1 MRPIAIVLKKLL
13 TVASLLL
20 ISVTAPAQAFDL
32 QQLAQQ
38 LSQPA
43 VVRGDFI
50 QEKHLRALPQ
60 PLTSQGHFVLA
71 RDHGLLWLLQQ
82 PIRQDY
88 RITVKGIAR
97 RNEHGWLAIDP
108 KGSSARQNQLF
119 LAVLS
124 GDTLALQRDF
134 ELTLSG
140 EPSAWRLLLV
150 PRGALLKQVFEA
162 IEIEG
167 GGTVAQVEL
176 REAQG
181 DRTVLRLLDSQ
192 IDDHLNTREQRDLA
206 N

>member
-13 TVASLLL
+13 TAASLLL

-32 QQLAQQ
+32 PQLAQQ

-88 RITVKGIAR
+88 RITREGIAKR
-97 RNEHGWLAIDP
+97 SERNWLAVDQQ
-108 KGSSARQNQLF
+108 GSSARQNQLF

-124 GDTLALQRDF
+124 GDTEALQRDF
-134 ELTLSG
+134 DLSLNG
-140 EPSAWRLLLV
+140 EANAWRLQLA
-150 PRGALLKQVFEA
+150 PRGALLKQVFAA
-162 IEIEG
+162 IEIRG
-167 GGTVAQVEL
+167 GATVTEIEL
-176 REAQG
+176 RETQG
-181 DRTVLRLLDSQ
+181 DITMLRLLDSQ
-192 IDDHLNTREQRDLA
+192 IDEHLSDNEQRDLA
-206 N
+206 H

>member
-1 MRPIAIVLKKLL
+1 MRAITIELTRLL
-13 TVASLLL
+13 AAASLLL
-20 ISVTAPAQAFDL
+20 ISATAQAFDL

-60 PLTSQGHFVLA
+60 PLTSLGRFVLA
-71 RDHGLLWLLQQ
+71 RDHGLLWLLQE

-88 RITVKGIAR
+88 RITREGIAKR
-97 RNEHGWLAIDP
+97 SERNWLAIDP

-192 IDDHLNTREQRDLA
+192 IDDHLNTSEQHDLA